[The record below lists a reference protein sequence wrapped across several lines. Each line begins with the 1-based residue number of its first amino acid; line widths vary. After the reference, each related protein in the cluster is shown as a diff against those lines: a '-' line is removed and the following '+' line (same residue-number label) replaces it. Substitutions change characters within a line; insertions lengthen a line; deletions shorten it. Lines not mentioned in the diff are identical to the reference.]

1 MNTGRYT
8 VDPKAICA
16 EMRAVDLLVAL
27 ANAVNGAPNWR
38 LHARMLLA
46 DIEALR
52 LPKPA
57 FERLRELDA
66 MKRAAE
72 IAQDVEADH
81 AA

>member
-27 ANAVNGAPNWR
+27 TNAVNGAPNWR
-38 LHARMLLA
+38 LRARILLD
-46 DIEALR
+46 DIAALR

-57 FERLRELDA
+57 FQRLLDA

-72 IAQDVEADH
+72 QTEDVTNA
-81 AA
+81 